1 MKNNYIFSQSDPREV
16 RAANDNGYMRP
27 ELIAS
32 RQRAHRGNDPREIR
46 AANDDSYL
54 IKRK

>member
-1 MKNNYIFSQSDPREV
+1 MNYIFNSRDPREV
-16 RAANDNGYMRP
+16 RAANDNSYIRP
-27 ELIAS
+27 ELVAS
-32 RQRAHRGNDPREIR
+32 RQRAHRGDDPREIR